1 MTIAI
6 SGCGALYKICFIKKT
21 SAELATMKSREMT
34 NDYLTHF
41 NASGQEMLHEMSLHA
56 VRLFDT
62 FECMKIH

>member
-21 SAELATMKSREMT
+21 SVELATMKSREMT

-41 NASGQEMLHEMSLHA
+41 NASGQEMSLHA